1 MNRIVYF
8 DKKSSSMCFYIF
20 KFDQQNKT
28 SPRYSFLEQKIKSQ
42 QNETC
47 LYKKVTAQKF
57 STTKNN
63 L

>member
-1 MNRIVYF
+1 
-8 DKKSSSMCFYIF
+8 MCFYIF